1 MLFYYHQALK
11 HNFKV
16 TYFNLRDILAECD
29 VMMASVNKC
38 FLFGNRKS
46 VGIVEG
52 LDADK
57 MGSLSW

>member
-1 MLFYYHQALK
+1 MLFYYHQAFK

-16 TYFNLRDILAECD
+16 TQFGFGNILTERD

-57 MGSLSW
+57 MGSLS